1 MRINKLFSNLGICS
15 RKETNKL
22 IQEGRVKV
30 NGKQSILGQWV
41 EEDDE
46 ILLDGN
52 KVSIKKKVYIALN
65 KPVGIVCTSEKN
77 VNDNIIKFLNYPQ
90 YIFPVGRLD
99 KESQGLI
106 IMTNDGELANEILEA
121 ENNHEKEYI
130 VTVDKNFEDDFLEKM
145 SQGIEIPGFQST
157 GIKRVSDIL
166 GIKEVNGNKELVVLE
181 EEFKRGKSSV
191 HKFKELK
198 SSDSNEELQNLINQQ
213 NTIKLNENN
222 TLNKNKVRTK
232 PCKVTRINEN
242 TFKIILTQG
251 LNKQIRKMTWA
262 LGYKV
267 VKLERVRIINISID
281 GIELG
286 KWRKISEDEINE
298 LKKAIQYNDINKPGN
313 NYLGNKNI

>member
-22 IQEGRVKV
+22 IQEGRVTV
-30 NGKQSILGQWV
+30 NGKQGVLGQWV

-52 KVSIKKKVYIALN
+52 KIFTNKKVYIALN
-65 KPVGIVCTSEKN
+65 KPIGIVCTAEKD
-77 VNDNIIKFLNYPQ
+77 VSDNIIKFLNYPQ

-106 IMTNDGELANEILEA
+106 IMTNDGQLANEILEA

-130 VTVDKNFEDDFLEKM
+130 VTVDKKFEDDFLEKM
-145 SQGIEIPGFQST
+145 SQGIEIPGVQST
-157 GIKRVSDIL
+157 GIKRVSDTL
-166 GIKEVNGNKELVVLE
+166 GIREINGDKEFIVLE
-181 EEFKRGKSSV
+181 EEFKNRKSSV
-191 HKFKELK
+191 HKLKELK
-198 SSDSNEELQNLINQQ
+198 SSNLNEELQSLINQQ
-213 NTIKLNENN
+213 NTIKLNENKI
-222 TLNKNKVRTK
+222 LNKNKVRTK
-232 PCKVTRINEN
+232 PCKVARISEN

-298 LKKAIQYNDINKPGN
+298 LKKVIQYNDINKSN
-313 NYLGNKNI
+313 NNCLRNKNI

>member
-52 KVSIKKKVYIALN
+52 KISIKKKVYIALN

-145 SQGIEIPGFQST
+145 SQGIEIPGVQST

-198 SSDSNEELQNLINQQ
+198 SSDSNEN
-213 NTIKLNENN
+213 K

-242 TFKIILTQG
+242 TFKVILTQG